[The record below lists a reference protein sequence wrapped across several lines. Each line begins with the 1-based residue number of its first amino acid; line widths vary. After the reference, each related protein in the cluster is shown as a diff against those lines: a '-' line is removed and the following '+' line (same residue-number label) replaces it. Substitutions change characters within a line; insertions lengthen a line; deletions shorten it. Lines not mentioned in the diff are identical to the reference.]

1 MDNAK
6 EDWLNTEVEAA
17 QQVPAAYLH
26 ILLHHVEAFREGSVL
41 NVSNAMT

>member
-1 MDNAK
+1 MIYIVDNAK

-26 ILLHHVEAFREGSVL
+26 ILLHHVEAQYLMFQ
-41 NVSNAMT
+41 MP